1 MLFAN
6 SLLVAEGND
15 NSRFWPGRKSWCHAF
30 WSYEV
35 FCFLWAS
42 GKLNSTSSWY
52 LQASSSSH
60 ILHHASVTLQCRWT
74 SQLFFCKSNGPW
86 PSQPQSNW
94 KGEKTVD
101 AYRTTR
107 KEHKRVPLVPVYVS
121 STKFC
126 SFSMFFHETISLWC
140 YGLVLIFGMPNYLW
154 KSCNNL
160 DVKLVPW
167 SIKISSSI
175 SSMETFHRHKARIT
189 TGALML
195 QRGRP
200 LETD

>member
-1 MLFAN
+1 M
-6 SLLVAEGND
+6 G
-15 NSRFWPGRKSWCHAF
+15 PGHPNHRATEREKKRWMPIEPLAKSTNGCQ
-30 WSYEV
+30 WS
-35 FCFLWAS
+35 
-42 GKLNSTSSWY
+42 
-52 LQASSSSH
+52 
-60 ILHHASVTLQCRWT
+60 
-74 SQLFFCKSNGPW
+74 
-86 PSQPQSNW
+86 QSM
-94 KGEKTVD
+94 
-101 AYRTTR
+101 
-107 KEHKRVPLVPVYVS
+107 PVL
-121 STKFC
+121 STKLC
-126 SFSMFFHETISLWC
+126 SNFSMFFHETISLWC